1 MAEITK
7 GENGPGILVPAL
19 EGGNAPVYPYRAIAP
34 SNVHSAPPGKA
45 SHTAARTAASALSS
59 DWSGC

>member
-7 GENGPGILVPAL
+7 GENGPGILVAAL
-19 EGGNAPVYPYRAIAP
+19 EGGKAAIYPHRAIAP

-45 SHTAARTAASALSS
+45 SYIAASALSS
-59 DWSGC
+59 DLSGC